1 MINMTNIIAVLGFLA
16 LVVAP
21 PAFGIA
27 PFAFEDVKTHTLTV
41 EERLE
46 RIEHINVTAE
56 KKIKKDRYADKEVMA
71 ALQEARKKMRAKWED
86 MTEEERKAAREKM
99 SENKAAREK
108 MRKGMKHKQRR
119 HSHPHS
125 HKGRP
130 HRHGPR

>member
-16 LVVAP
+16 FVVAP
-21 PAFGIA
+21 PLFG
-27 PFAFEDVKTHTLTV
+27 DVKTHTLTV
-41 EERLE
+41 EERLK

-71 ALQEARKKMRAKWED
+71 ALEEVRKIRRAGAPKEEVMEALKEVRKLRRAKG
-86 MTEEERKAAREKM
+86 
-99 SENKAAREK
+99 
-108 MRKGMKHKQRR
+108 KGMKHKQRR

>member
-1 MINMTNIIAVLGFLA
+1 MNNILAVLIFLA
-16 LVVAP
+16 LVVVP
-21 PAFGIA
+21 PAFGGA
-27 PFAFEDVKTHTLTV
+27 KTHTLTV

-56 KKIKKDRYADKEVMA
+56 KKIKKDRYADREVMA
-71 ALQEARKKMRAKWED
+71 ALQEARKKIRARWED
-86 MTEEERKAAREKM
+86 MTEEER
-99 SENKAAREK
+99 KAAREK

>member
-1 MINMTNIIAVLGFLA
+1 MINMNNILAALIFLA

-21 PAFGIA
+21 PVLGG
-27 PFAFEDVKTHTLTV
+27 VRTHSLTV

-71 ALQEARKKMRAKWED
+71 ALEEVRKIRKAGAPKEEVMEALKEVRKIRRAKG
-86 MTEEERKAAREKM
+86 
-99 SENKAAREK
+99 
-108 MRKGMKHKQRR
+108 KGMKHKQRR

-130 HRHGPR
+130 HKHGPR

>member
-1 MINMTNIIAVLGFLA
+1 MSNILAVMIFLA
-16 LVVAP
+16 FVVVP
-21 PAFGIA
+21 PAFGG
-27 PFAFEDVKTHTLTV
+27 VRTHSLTV

-86 MTEEERKAAREKM
+86 MTEEEREVAREKM
-99 SENKAAREK
+99 RENKAAREK
-108 MRKGMKHKQRR
+108 VRKGMKHKRR
-119 HSHPHS
+119 VHSHPHS

-130 HRHGPR
+130 HKHGPR

>member
-1 MINMTNIIAVLGFLA
+1 MMNINNILAVMIFLA
-16 LVVAP
+16 LVVVP
-21 PAFGIA
+21 PAFGGA
-27 PFAFEDVKTHTLTV
+27 KTHTLTV

-56 KKIKKDRYADKEVMA
+56 KKIKKDRYADREVMA
-71 ALQEARKKMRAKWED
+71 ALQEARKKIRARWED
-86 MTEEERKAAREKM
+86 MTEEERKAARKKM

-130 HRHGPR
+130 HKHGPR